1 MQRPACASKTLVL
14 IEEIKRSH
22 TTGAYRAAIARDAS
36 FKGIVA
42 SHTLA

>member
-1 MQRPACASKTLVL
+1 MQRSARARKAFVL
-14 IEEIKRSH
+14 IEEVKRSH